1 MSLSI
6 RFMGAALIALAVQA
20 HAQTPT
26 PSDTTAAP
34 RDTVAAAPDT
44 VAAPPSMAAPATTT
58 AAPPTTT
65 TPAPASTP
73 PPASTAP
80 ASSSASAT
88 SQSAGSRIYYGGT
101 IGFGLWGDYY
111 RISVEPLAAFKFTKR
126 GSGGAKLRYEYL
138 NSRHGQGDSDNYGA
152 SVFSRF
158 RVTQRIYGHGELAT
172 MSYDYSTGRE
182 TVPFLLLGG
191 GVSQMIRPNVW
202 STAEV
207 LWDVLNDKNSPYEAG
222 QPVVGVGVGF

>member
-1 MSLSI
+1 MRSSVLARRRRLDAMRGLAPGKVPSRTGGAVDTVIQFTKTDERFDRLPWGKVMIRLSI
-6 RFMGAALIALAVQA
+6 RFTGAALIALAVQA

-26 PSDTTAAP
+26 PADTTAAP

-88 SQSAGSRIYYGGT
+88 
-101 IGFGLWGDYY
+101 
-111 RISVEPLAAFKFTKR
+111 
-126 GSGGAKLRYEYL
+126 
-138 NSRHGQGDSDNYGA
+138 
-152 SVFSRF
+152 
-158 RVTQRIYGHGELAT
+158 
-172 MSYDYSTGRE
+172 
-182 TVPFLLLGG
+182 
-191 GVSQMIRPNVW
+191 
-202 STAEV
+202 
-207 LWDVLNDKNSPYEAG
+207 
-222 QPVVGVGVGF
+222 